1 MGAVTYPDK
10 EVAGFVDLQFIP
22 VQIETSEANRA
33 LMQQYGVT
41 WTPSI
46 FVLDADGKV
55 HYSTV
60 GFVPPEEF
68 VPTFMVG
75 KARWYFD
82 TGQYAEAR
90 AFLEEM
96 LTRCPHPNAAA
107 EAIFF
112 LGVAKYRMTQDP
124 KPLREAYEELTAK
137 YPQSEWTKRADPYRL
152 IEK

>member
-1 MGAVTYPDK
+1 MGAVTYPDQ
-10 EVAGFVDLQFIP
+10 EVAKFVDLHFIP
-22 VQIETSEANRA
+22 VQIETSEKNKA
-33 LMQQYGVT
+33 LMEKYGVT

-60 GFVPPEEF
+60 GFIPPEEF

-75 KARWYFD
+75 KARWFFD

-90 AFLEEM
+90 AYLEEM

-107 EAIFF
+107 EAIYF
-112 LGVAKYRMTQDP
+112 LGVTRFKMDHDP
-124 KPLREAYEELTAK
+124 KPLKAAYEELKDK
-137 YPQSEWTKRADPYRL
+137 YPQSEWTRRADPYRL
-152 IEK
+152 L